1 VELYDRMSQVQDEVR
16 QNGSYVR
23 FLPAASLVVAAFS
36 FMLTTVVWRLVHQ
49 TSAVEAAVQESIVG
63 INRFSA
69 ASSREWARL
78 HDAVAA
84 QAAAAER
91 LDARLSGVESAGI
104 AGLERIREL
113 HAEMTRQSAV
123 TEQVRQELARAAS
136 GVSQSRQDILE
147 RLAVHADRSA
157 TDRDA
162 MIRDVNAAIAEV
174 EQSLLTQAE
183 NFQQHK
189 QQFDA
194 VAERDRATRR
204 AMLQEATRAVSLQVE
219 GLRQILDGLQV
230 EAGAVAVTGDS
241 EPAGPATEP
250 AEAVTAGSPEE
261 TGEDL
266 QPATAALEK
275 EAVLE

>member
-1 VELYDRMSQVQDEVR
+1 MELFDRMSQPQESVR
-16 QNGSYVR
+16 GHESHVR
-23 FLPAASLVVAAFS
+23 FLPAACVAVAAFS

-49 TSAVEAAVQESIVG
+49 TSAVETAVQESILG
-63 INRFSA
+63 INRLSGA
-69 ASSREWARL
+69 HSREWARL
-78 HDAVAA
+78 HDAVAG
-84 QAAAAER
+84 QAATAER
-91 LDARLSGVESAGI
+91 LDSRLSGVESAGI

-113 HAEMTRQSAV
+113 STEMSRQSAV
-123 TEQVRQELARAAS
+123 TDQVRQELAKAAG

-162 MIRDVNAAIAEV
+162 MIRNVNDAIAEV

-183 NFQQHK
+183 KFQQHQ

-194 VAERDRATRR
+194 VAERDRASRR
-204 AMLQEATRAVSLQVE
+204 AMLHEATRAVSLQVE
-219 GLRQILDGLQV
+219 GLRQILNSLQV
-230 EAGAVAVTGDS
+230 EAGVVAGTVDS
-241 EPAGPATEP
+241 EPVGPATEP
-250 AEAVTAGSPEE
+250 TEAVTAGSLEE

-266 QPATAALEK
+266 QPATAALER

>member
-1 VELYDRMSQVQDEVR
+1 MELYDRMSQVQDEVR

-23 FLPAASLVVAAFS
+23 FLPAVSLVVAAFS

-69 ASSREWARL
+69 ASSREWGRL

-113 HAEMTRQSAV
+113 HAEMTRQSSV

-230 EAGAVAVTGDS
+230 EAGAVAGTVDS

>member
-1 VELYDRMSQVQDEVR
+1 MELYDRMSQVQDEVR
-16 QNGSYVR
+16 RNGSHVR

-49 TSAVEAAVQESIVG
+49 TSAVETAVQESILG

-69 ASSREWARL
+69 ANSREWERL
-78 HDAVAA
+78 HDAVAG
-84 QAAAAER
+84 QAATAER
-91 LDARLSGVESAGI
+91 LDSRLSGVESAGI

-113 HAEMTRQSAV
+113 HAEMSRQSAV
-123 TEQVRQELARAAS
+123 TDQVRQELAKAAS

-162 MIRDVNAAIAEV
+162 MIRNVDAAIADV

-183 NFQQHK
+183 KFQQHK

-230 EAGAVAVTGDS
+230 EAGVVAGTVDS
-241 EPAGPATEP
+241 EPAGPATE
-250 AEAVTAGSPEE
+250 ATEAVTAGSLEE
-261 TGEDL
+261 SGEDR
-266 QPATAALEK
+266 QPETAARER

>member
-1 VELYDRMSQVQDEVR
+1 MELDDRMSQVQDEVR
-16 QNGSYVR
+16 RNGSHVR
-23 FLPAASLVVAAFS
+23 YLPAASLVVAAFS

-49 TSAVEAAVQESIVG
+49 TSAVETAVQESIVG
-63 INRFSA
+63 INRLSA
-69 ASSREWARL
+69 ATSREWARL
-78 HDAVAA
+78 HDAVAG
-84 QAAAAER
+84 QAATAER

-104 AGLERIREL
+104 AGLEQIREL
-113 HAEMTRQSAV
+113 HAEMARQSAV
-123 TEQVRQELARAAS
+123 TEQVRQELARATS

-162 MIRDVNAAIAEV
+162 MIRDVNTAIAEV
-174 EQSLLTQAE
+174 ERSLLTQAE
-183 NFQQHK
+183 NFEQHK

-230 EAGAVAVTGDS
+230 EAGAVAGTVDS
-241 EPAGPATEP
+241 EPAGPEAEP
-250 AEAVTAGSPEE
+250 AESITAGSPEE
-261 TGEDL
+261 TGEGP

-275 EAVLE
+275 EVVLE